1 MPSDKNIFGIRAI
14 AAIPINVHDQV
25 VVVREYTKRHDIDKE
40 YRCQPQ
46 EIVFNSVPAVSV

>member
-25 VVVREYTKRHDIDKE
+25 VVVGEHTKRHDIDKE